1 MRLWYA
7 CSTNSGKL
15 AEFALAAGPDA
26 RIGALPGIEA
36 IRPPEESGKTFE
48 ENAVLKAVYY
58 SQCAE
63 EPVFADD
70 SGLEVDALGGAP
82 GVYSARFAGQNAGQA
97 ENNNLLLQRL
107 KGKAD
112 RRARFVTA
120 LALAKA
126 GTLLGTSAG
135 TVAGEILEAPRGE
148 NGFGYDPLFL
158 YPPLGRTFAE
168 LTGAEKLEVSA
179 RGKALRALLQLN
191 YK

>member
-1 MRLWYA
+1 MRRLYA
-7 CSTNSGKL
+7 CSTNPGKL
-15 AEFALAAGPDA
+15 REFALAAGPEVEI
-26 RIGALPGIEA
+26 RPLPGIEA
-36 IRPPEESGKTFE
+36 IRAPEESGKTFE

-58 SQCAE
+58 SRFAE

-82 GVYSARFAGQNAGQA
+82 GVYSARFAGERAGQA

-107 KGKAD
+107 NGRAD

-120 LALAKA
+120 LALAQA
-126 GTLLGTSAG
+126 GKLVGTSVG
-135 TVAGEILEAPRGE
+135 TVEGEILGAPRGE

-158 YPPLGRTFAE
+158 YPPLGRSFAE

-179 RGKALRALLQLN
+179 RGKALRTLLQLH

>member
-1 MRLWYA
+1 MRRLYA
-7 CSTNSGKL
+7 CSTNPGKL
-15 AEFALAAGPDA
+15 REFALAAGPEVE
-26 RIGALPGIEA
+26 IQPLPGMEA
-36 IRPPEESGKTFE
+36 IRAPEESGKTFE

-58 SQCAE
+58 SRFAE

-82 GVYSARFAGQNAGQA
+82 GVYSARFAGDQAGQA
-97 ENNNLLLQRL
+97 ENNSLLLKRL
-107 KGKAD
+107 NGKAD

-120 LALAKA
+120 LALAK
-126 GTLLGTSAG
+126 GGELLGTSAG
-135 TVAGEILEAPRGE
+135 TAEGEILAAPRGE

-179 RGKALRALLQLN
+179 RGKALRSLLQLH

>member
-1 MRLWYA
+1 MRRLYA
-7 CSTNSGKL
+7 CSTNPGKL
-15 AEFALAAGPDA
+15 REFALAAGPEVEI
-26 RIGALPGIEA
+26 RPLPGMEA
-36 IRPPEESGKTFE
+36 IRAPEEAGKTFE

-58 SQCAE
+58 SRFAE

-70 SGLEVDALGGAP
+70 SGLEVDVLGGAP
-82 GVYSARFAGQNAGQA
+82 GVYSARFAGEQAGQA

-107 KGKAD
+107 NGRAD

-120 LALAKA
+120 LALAK
-126 GTLLGTSAG
+126 GGELMGTSAG
-135 TVAGEILEAPRGE
+135 TVEGEIVNEPRGE

-179 RGKALRALLQLN
+179 RGKALRALLQLH

>member
-15 AEFALAAGPDA
+15 AEFALAAGLDA
-26 RIGALPGIEA
+26 RIRALPGIEA

>member
-26 RIGALPGIEA
+26 VIRALPGLEA
-36 IRPPEESGKTFE
+36 IRAPEESGKTFG

-58 SQCAE
+58 SQFAE

-70 SGLEVDALGGAP
+70 SGLEVDALRGAP

-107 KGKAD
+107 KGSAD

-126 GTLLGTSAG
+126 GALLGTSAG
-135 TVAGEILEAPRGE
+135 TVEGEIVEAPRGE

-168 LTGAEKLEVSA
+168 LTGTEKLEVSA
-179 RGKALRALLQLN
+179 RGKALRALLQLH

>member
-15 AEFALAAGPDA
+15 AEFALAAGLDA
-26 RIGALPGIEA
+26 RIRALPGIEA

-82 GVYSARFAGQNAGQA
+82 GVYSARFAGQNAAQA

-126 GTLLGTSAG
+126 GALLGTSAG

-168 LTGAEKLEVSA
+168 LLGAEKLEVSA

>member
-15 AEFALAAGPDA
+15 AEFALAAGLDA
-26 RIGALPGIEA
+26 RIRALPGIEA

-58 SQCAE
+58 SQFAE

>member
-15 AEFALAAGPDA
+15 AEFALAAGLDA
-26 RIGALPGIEA
+26 RIRALPGIEA

-179 RGKALRALLQLN
+179 RGKALRALLQLH

>member
-26 RIGALPGIEA
+26 VIRGLPGIEA
-36 IRPPEESGKTFE
+36 IRAPEESGKTFE

-58 SQCAE
+58 SQFTE
-63 EPVFADD
+63 QPIFADD

-107 KGKAD
+107 KGTTD

-126 GTLLGTSAG
+126 GALLGTSAG
-135 TVAGEILEAPRGE
+135 TVEGEILKAPRGE

-158 YPPLGRTFAE
+158 YPPLGRSFAE

-179 RGKALRALLQLN
+179 RGKALRALLQLH